1 MNKQRAYEN
10 VRILGHNFALA
21 MDNIGKGIEDKAP
34 LMDGLAAYKILN
46 LQGEFDWLDASVEIV
61 MRDVFEMVRERV
73 AADA

>member
-10 VRILGHNFALA
+10 VRILGHNLALA

-46 LQGEFDWLDASVEIV
+46 LQGEFDWLDASIEIV
-61 MRDVFEMVRERV
+61 MRDVLALAR
-73 AADA
+73 DGLNSK

>member
-10 VRILGHNFALA
+10 VRTLGHNFALGLE
-21 MDNIGKGIEDKAP
+21 NVGKGIEDKAP